1 MQGDGGA
8 DTLVG
13 GDGRDTLLGGAG
25 EDSAA
30 GGAGDDALGGGAGAD
45 LLHGEDGADAISG
58 GAGADRL
65 CGDEGDDTLAGD
77 GDEDSLWGGDGDD
90 LLQGGLGDDVLVDT
104 FGADTLA
111 GGEGDDVLLGR
122 SDAGEPDIAL
132 PDPKKSVLVDGVLVQ
147 PKVFGDAPMP
157 PSDDVLT
164 GGAGAD
170 TFRFETFI
178 NARSGIARQFA
189 DADGVVDWM
198 AVAMQANQAHYHWVD
213 GFGDDVITDF
223 DRAEGDR
230 IELAGHTILVKRI
243 EYRGADS
250 VVHLWPSTTAAGR
263 RTTRTCSAP
272 SPSPGCASPR
282 PTCSSTARPST
293 APTPRSPRGPSWPTT
308 AASSP
313 AAGTT
318 P

>member
-1 MQGDGGA
+1 
-8 DTLVG
+8 
-13 GDGRDTLLGGAG
+13 
-25 EDSAA
+25 
-30 GGAGDDALGGGAGAD
+30 
-45 LLHGEDGADAISG
+45 
-58 GAGADRL
+58 
-65 CGDEGDDTLAGD
+65 
-77 GDEDSLWGGDGDD
+77 
-90 LLQGGLGDDVLVDT
+90 VLVDT

-250 VVHLWPSTTAAGR
+250 VVHLWSINDGGRTAHNEDLLGTITVAGVR
-263 RTTRTCSAP
+263 VTKADLLVDRTPFYGAYATIPEGPFMADDCGIL
-272 SPSPGCASPR
+272 PGGGHDAMTGGHDPMM
-282 PTCSSTARPST
+282 
-293 APTPRSPRGPSWPTT
+293 
-308 AASSP
+308 
-313 AAGTT
+313 
-318 P
+318 